1 METKIV
7 PLNPV
12 PDHPKYL
19 RLPSLSRSLVHNIL
33 PKDCHAM
40 YTNPVIFSI
49 SVKPQSP
56 EGPPKLSTRS
66 RKPTKPMNGLARKPL
81 MVRPNSPSYIYKKM
95 FMPKEDPIPI
105 RNKYYKSHRASRKSI
120 ESKINYFCEIM
131 PDSRGSSTPHPEKHL
146 FSGPMNSTSYPTP
159 GSIKRYYRKEADSK
173 RTLMK
178 NISEARPSQ
187 ESSTESISYF
197 HTKQVSV

>member
-1 METKIV
+1 
-7 PLNPV
+7 
-12 PDHPKYL
+12 
-19 RLPSLSRSLVHNIL
+19 
-33 PKDCHAM
+33 
-40 YTNPVIFSI
+40 
-49 SVKPQSP
+49 
-56 EGPPKLSTRS
+56 
-66 RKPTKPMNGLARKPL
+66 
-81 MVRPNSPSYIYKKM
+81 
-95 FMPKEDPIPI
+95 MPKEDPIPI